1 MKLQTASMIVLTVAV
16 LAFAAVIVALIGLD
30 GQMAIGLG
38 AGLFAG
44 LGLTLLGGRG
54 LRRALGHTKKSVLVM
69 HMYGGFLL
77 RMVLLVVGF
86 FALASS
92 GVANPIGFA
101 VAFLAGTVVALFRQV
116 LVFTNERGALA
127 SVN

>member
-1 MKLQTASMIVLTVAV
+1 MKLQTASMILLTVAV
-16 LAFAAVIVALIGLD
+16 LAFAGVVVALAGLD
-30 GQMAIGLG
+30 GQMALGIG

-44 LGLTLLGGRG
+44 VGLTILGGRG
-54 LRRALGHTKKSVLVM
+54 LGRALKNTRRGALVM

-77 RMVLLVVGF
+77 RMLLLVVGF

-101 VAFLAGTVVALFRQV
+101 VAFLAGTVVALLRQV
-116 LVFTNERGALA
+116 LVFTSGRDALA
-127 SVN
+127 GGI